1 MLAANWF
8 YERDAGAPDN
18 EIEAS
23 FRKDEAEYGNAMRFI
38 ESVCSNAWAISS
50 EGTGEG
56 AVYVQRTS
64 TSCRGTFSEHLTTLK
79 RFAALC
85 YVRVPAAMKLEKNEL
100 ASNPDS
106 AHVADEFTSPHRFVS
121 LARESTLL
129 ERFSGSSAQLWI
141 AVDADFVASDL
152 HASMLIRP

>member
-1 MLAANWF
+1 VPVDQDTLWAYDLHGRKVFRTHPNGVLAANWF

-38 ESVCSNAWAISS
+38 DSVCSNAWAISS

-56 AVYVQRTS
+56 AVYVQRTLA
-64 TSCRGTFSEHLTTLK
+64 SCLGTFSEHLTTLK

-85 YVRVPAAMKLEKNEL
+85 YVRVPAAMKLKKNEL

-106 AHVADEFTSPHRFVS
+106 AHLADEFTPCTRVPDH
-121 LARESTLL
+121 
-129 ERFSGSSAQLWI
+129 
-141 AVDADFVASDL
+141 ADDL
-152 HASMLIRP
+152 